1 MPITTAVSEKK
12 LQLEGASLTAVLTSD
27 RDVRLCLVDADIH
40 CDNHFESHE
49 AALVVVGAS
58 FTGHVSL
65 PSEIVECSIRVSGL
79 GSWNVFVPLP
89 FSVSGACQ
97 VELSLLSGG
106 RVLVTGSSCHV
117 ELGQGTYRGYSF
129 EPHNST

>member
-1 MPITTAVSEKK
+1 MPISTAASKEK
-12 LQLEGASLTAVLTSD
+12 LQLEAASLTAVVTSD
-27 RDVRLCLVDADIH
+27 RDVRLCLVGADIH
-40 CDNHFESHE
+40 CDNHFDSHE

-65 PSEIVECSIRVSGL
+65 PSEIVEGSIRVSGL

-97 VELSLLSGG
+97 VELSLLSGD
-106 RVLVTGSSCHV
+106 RVLVTGYFCHV
-117 ELGQGTYRGYSF
+117 ELGQGTSHGYSL
-129 EPHNST
+129 EPQNGT